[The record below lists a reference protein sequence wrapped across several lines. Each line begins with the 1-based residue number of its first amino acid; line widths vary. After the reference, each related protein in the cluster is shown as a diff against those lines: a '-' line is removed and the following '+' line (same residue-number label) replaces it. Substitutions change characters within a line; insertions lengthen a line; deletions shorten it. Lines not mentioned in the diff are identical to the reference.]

1 MRDYNRRFKKAAVL
15 GAGVMGAQIAAHLAN
30 TGVPVVLYDLPAG
43 AGDPNEI
50 VNKALKGLTRL
61 KPSPVVTRSALE
73 LMQPANYDQHLDLLG
88 ACDLVIEA
96 ISERID
102 WKHDLYNK
110 IVPFLHGDS
119 VFASNTSG
127 ISIKRLAE
135 PLPEEVKPRFCGVH
149 FFNPPR
155 YLHMVELIP
164 HDGTDPEIM
173 DALEG
178 FLTTTMGKG
187 VIRAKDTPGFVSNRV
202 GSFALNAVFYH
213 TQRLG
218 LPFDLVD
225 KLTGP
230 GIGRAKSATYRTAD
244 VVGLDTIALV
254 TEKSLAANLTEDP
267 WHKFIVVPEWMKRLV
282 EQGALGQKTR
292 VGIYKKI
299 GKEIRVL
306 DLETQAYRP
315 VRDDV
320 DEKIGDVLKIRDFG
334 EKFRTIKKCRSTQGE
349 FLLSIFRDVF
359 HYSAVHLPEIAHC
372 ARDVDFA
379 LRWGFGWELG
389 PFEIWQAAGW
399 RRTATMLERDIAAG
413 RTMSDADLPDWV
425 LDASRK
431 GVHKARGSWSPVTQ
445 TYIPRSGHSVYQRQ
459 AFPELVL
466 GEKAKRTETVF
477 ETNDVRLWHTGDDI
491 AVLNFKTKLNTVN
504 SGVID
509 GLLQAIEAAEK
520 NFKGLIIWQPAGP
533 FCAGANLKEVVQA
546 TRAGMHGVIEDM
558 VSRFQHATRSL
569 RHSQIPTV
577 AAVQGPAIGGGCEIM
592 IHCDRV
598 TAALETY
605 AGMVEVGVGLIPAG
619 GGTKEMALR
628 AAEEAKG
635 GDIFPHVARYY
646 EQLAMGKV
654 STSAMEAREM
664 GYLRPADLIVP
675 HKHEILHVAKR
686 QAEALYEAGYRPPR
700 PAVDIPVLGESGRAT
715 LQARL
720 VNYLAG
726 SYISEYDY
734 LIGRRLATVICGG
747 EISSGQRVD
756 DHWLLRLERV
766 AFLELLKEEKTEER
780 ILHMLEKGKPL
791 RN

>member
-1 MRDYNRRFKKAAVL
+1 
-15 GAGVMGAQIAAHLAN
+15 MGAQIAAHLAN
-30 TGVPVVLYDLPAG
+30 TGVTVALFDLPAPD
-43 AGDPNEI
+43 GDPNDI
-50 VNKALKGLTRL
+50 VNKAIKGLTRL
-61 KPSPVVTRSALE
+61 RPSPLATRSALE
-73 LMQPANYDQHLDLLG
+73 RMHPANYDQHLDVLG
-88 ACDLVIEA
+88 ECDLVVEA

-102 WKHDLYNK
+102 WKHDLYQK
-110 IVPFLHGDS
+110 ISPFLRGDS
-119 VFASNTSG
+119 IFASNTSG
-127 ISIKRLAE
+127 ISIKKLAE
-135 PLPEEVKPRFCGVH
+135 PLPVEIQSRFCGVH

-164 HDGTDPEIM
+164 HEGTDPGIM

-244 VVGLDTIALV
+244 VVGLDTVALV
-254 TEKSLAANLTEDP
+254 TEKSLAANLKEDP
-267 WHKFIVVPEWMKRLV
+267 WHKFIVVPEWMRRLV
-282 EQGALGQKTR
+282 EQGALGQKTG
-292 VGIYKKI
+292 VGIYKKA
-299 GKEIRVL
+299 GKEILVL
-306 DLETQAYRP
+306 DLATGGYRP

-320 DEKIGDVLKIRDFG
+320 DHRIKGILGIRDLG
-334 EKFRTIKKCRSTQGE
+334 EKFRAIKKCRSTQGE

-359 HYSAVHLPEIAHC
+359 HYSAVHLPSIAHS

-399 RRTATMLERDIAAG
+399 RRTAKMLQRDIEAG
-413 RTMSDADLPDWV
+413 RTMSDRTLPDWV
-425 LDASRK
+425 LEPSRK
-431 GVHKARGSWSPVTQ
+431 GVHKPRGSWSPESR
-445 TYIPRSGHSVYQRQ
+445 TYVPRSAHPVYKRQ
-459 AFPELVL
+459 EFPEIVL
-466 GEKAKRTETVF
+466 GEKRKVAETVL
-477 ETNDVRLWHTGDDI
+477 ETDEVRLWHTGDDLG
-491 AVLNFKTKLNTVN
+491 VLNFKTKLNTI
-504 SGVID
+504 SAGLID
-509 GLLQAIEAAEK
+509 GILQAIEVSEQR
-520 NFKGLIIWQPAGP
+520 FKALILWQPTGP
-533 FCAGANLKEVVQA
+533 FCAGANLKELIQA
-546 TRAGMHGVIEDM
+546 AKAGMQGVIEDM
-558 VSRFQHATRSL
+558 VSRFQQANRFL
-569 RHSQIPTV
+569 RYSRIPTV
-577 AAVQGPAIGGGCEIM
+577 AAVEGLAIGGGCEMM

-619 GGTKEMALR
+619 GGTKEMTLR
-628 AAEEAKG
+628 AVADAKG
-635 GDIFPHVARYY
+635 GDVFPHVARYY

-664 GYLRPADLIVP
+664 GYLGPADLIVP
-675 HKHEILHVAKR
+675 HKHEILHVAKC
-686 QAEALYEAGYRPPR
+686 QGALLYESGYRPPR
-700 PAVDIPVLGESGRAT
+700 PAEGIPVLGAAGRAT

-720 VNYLAG
+720 ANYLAG
-726 SYISEYDY
+726 EFISEYDY
-734 LIGRRLATVICGG
+734 LIARRLATVICGG
-747 EISSGQRVD
+747 EIASGQRVD
-756 DHWLLRLERV
+756 EDWLLRLERE
-766 AFLELLKEEKTEER
+766 ALLELMQQKKTEER